1 MKAMVCEMCGSQDL
15 VKQDGMFVCQNCGTK
30 YSVEEAKKLLLEL
43 KIQNDTDSMEQK
55 KQKNFLC

>member
-30 YSVEEAKKLLLEL
+30 YSVEEAKNCLAQLKLIKL
-43 KIQNDTDSMEQK
+43 K